1 MTDKPKNILPVLP
14 LRGVL
19 VFPYMMAN
27 LDVGRTHSMKSL
39 ERAALENNRIILATQ
54 KSFLDENPIKS
65 GIYTTGVLAEIK
77 QFVKMPN
84 NTMRVLVEGLN
95 RVKLGEIFELDAC
108 YFTDYQE
115 FEPSIRDG
123 LEVEAL
129 RKLTLEYFEKWG
141 SVNNKVS
148 PEVFITAKAIEE
160 PQRFFDFIV
169 GNLFIDIKQKQELL
183 EEECL
188 DIAFNKVLVI
198 LTREIDLLEIAKK
211 ISQQVKKQVDKNQK
225 EYYLKEQ
232 LKAINKELSAGDE
245 SFSEVREEYKKK
257 MRKLVFPKEVLERI
271 NKELARLE
279 KMPAVN
285 MEGAVIRNYLDTLI
299 NVPWDNESIDLL
311 DIEISERTLAEDH
324 YGLEKVKERIIE
336 FLAVKIL
343 TKSLKGPILCLAGPP
358 GVGKTSL
365 AKSIAKAMN
374 RKFVRMSLGGVRD
387 EAEIRGHRRTYIGAM
402 PGRIVQGLI
411 NCKTKNPVFLL
422 DEIDK
427 MSSDFRGDPTAAM
440 LEVLDAE
447 QNNTFQDHYVDLP
460 LDLSKVFWI
469 VTANDI
475 GNIPRP
481 LLDRME
487 VINLSSY
494 TQEEKVA
501 IAEKYLLPRKI
512 EEHGLTTQQLIL
524 KGSVLERIIRD
535 YTREAGV
542 RSLER
547 SIAKICRKVA
557 REVALNSEAKCIITV
572 SNLKKYLSKPLYNNK
587 DRIKVS
593 QPGLV
598 NGLAWTNFGGEVL
611 NVEVLATAG
620 KGELLLTGQL
630 GDVMVESAKA
640 AYSYLKAN
648 SKKLNLNKDFPSKI
662 DIHVHFPAGA
672 TPKDGPSAGI
682 TMAVALI
689 SALKNQA
696 VDQEIAMTGEITLLG
711 RVLAVGGVKEKVLA
725 AYRYGIVKVFLP
737 KANIDDLDEI
747 PGKIKKQ
754 IKFIAVENVFEVI
767 SEIFGG
773 ES

>member
-1 MTDKPKNILPVLP
+1 MTDKVKNILPVLP

-27 LDVGRTHSMKSL
+27 LDVGRSHSIKSL
-39 ERAALENNRIILATQ
+39 EQATLENNRIILATQ

-65 GIYTTGVLAEIK
+65 GIHTTGVIAEIK

-84 NTMRVLVEGLN
+84 NTIRVLVEALK
-95 RVKLGEIFELDAC
+95 RVKLGELFENESC
-108 YFTDYQE
+108 YFVNFEE
-115 FEPSIRDG
+115 FEPIIKDE
-123 LEVEAL
+123 LALEAL
-129 RKLTLEYFEKWG
+129 KKLTLEYFEKWG
-141 SVNNKVS
+141 SFNSKVA
-148 PEVFITAKAIEE
+148 PEIFVAARAIED

-169 GNLFIDIKQKQELL
+169 GNIFIDIRQKQELL

-188 DIAFNKVLVI
+188 DVAFNKVLAI
-198 LTREIDLLEIAKK
+198 LLREIDLLEISKK

-232 LKAINKELSAGDE
+232 LKAINKELSASDE
-245 SFSEVREEYKKK
+245 NFSEIRDEYKKK

-271 NKELARLE
+271 NKELSRLE
-279 KMPAVN
+279 KMPVVN
-285 MEGAVIRNYLDTLI
+285 MEGSVIRTYLDTLI
-299 NVPWDNESIDLL
+299 NMPWDIESTDTL
-311 DIEISERTLAEDH
+311 DIGISEKTLAEDH

-343 TKSLKGPILCLAGPP
+343 TKSLKGPILCLMGPP

-365 AKSIAKAMN
+365 AKSIARAMN
-374 RKFVRMSLGGVRD
+374 RKFIRMSLGGVRD
-387 EAEIRGHRRTYIGAM
+387 EAEIRGHRRTYVGAM

-447 QNNTFQDHYVDLP
+447 QNNSFQDHYIDLP
-460 LDLSKVFWI
+460 FDLSKVFWI

-494 TQEEKVA
+494 TQEEKIA
-501 IAEKYLLPRKI
+501 IAEQYLIPRKI
-512 EEHGLTTQQLIL
+512 AEHGLTKEQLVL
-524 KGSVLERIIRD
+524 KKNVLERIIKD

-557 REVALNSEAKCIITV
+557 REVAVDTAAKCTISLI
-572 SNLKKYLSKPLYNNK
+572 NLKKYLGKAIYNNK
-587 DRIKVS
+587 DRVINS

-611 NVEVLATAG
+611 NVEVLVTAG

-640 AYSYLKAN
+640 AYSYLRAN
-648 SKKLNLNKDFPSKI
+648 NKKLALNKDFPSKV

-672 TPKDGPSAGI
+672 TPKDGPSAGV
-682 TMAVALI
+682 TMAIALI

-696 VDQEIAMTGEITLLG
+696 IAQSIAMTGEITLLG
-711 RVLAVGGVKEKVLA
+711 RVLAVGGIKEKVLA
-725 AYRYGIVKVFLP
+725 AYRYGITKIFIP
-737 KANIDDLDEI
+737 NANKDDLEEI
-747 PGKIKKQ
+747 PANVKKQ
-754 IKFIAVENVFEVI
+754 IKFIAVSNVIEVI
-767 SEIFGG
+767 EEIFGG